1 MAKSKNKENFFNPF
15 SKSVS
20 SMGRR
25 TFCQGSHIFKTMTG
39 RDWVKTILKFDIIL
53 KGGKMEIT
61 RLVPEKRKG
70 LVVVITGHGKGKTT
84 TALGIAV
91 RACGHNMRVCIIQF
105 MKGDL
110 YSGEWDG
117 VKKMSCEVELIAT
130 GKGFCGIQGNP
141 YPYKEHRKNAQDAL
155 RLIHEK
161 MVSER
166 YDILILDEINNALHL
181 RLVDLEQVLEI
192 IQRKPP
198 LMHLVLTGRDAHP
211 KVIELADT
219 VSEIMEV
226 KHAYR
231 KGIEPQPGIDY

>member
-1 MAKSKNKENFFNPF
+1 
-15 SKSVS
+15 
-20 SMGRR
+20 
-25 TFCQGSHIFKTMTG
+25 
-39 RDWVKTILKFDIIL
+39 
-53 KGGKMEIT
+53 MEVT
-61 RLVPEKRKG
+61 RLVPKERKG
-70 LVVVITGHGKGKTT
+70 LIVLIAGYGKGKTT

-105 MKGDL
+105 MKGDI
-110 YSGEWDG
+110 YAGEWDG
-117 VKKMSCEVELIAT
+117 VKKMGCEVELIST

-141 YPYKEHRKNAQDAL
+141 YPYEEHRMNAQEAIQL
-155 RLIHEK
+155 TLQK
-161 MVSER
+161 MESGQ

-192 IQRKPP
+192 IRRKPP

-211 KVIELADT
+211 QVVELADT
-219 VSEIMEV
+219 VSEIKEV